1 MSNVVLEVNN
11 ISYSYGSYQAL
22 QDASFTLKQGETF
35 VIVGPNGAGKT
46 TLMLCLSG
54 LLHPASGE
62 VLVDG
67 VDIYHHERA
76 AKRKLAFLPDVPRF
90 YQELTAWEHL
100 LFISLAHGVQE
111 EFEEHAERLLKEF
124 GLSETKDMY
133 PHAFS
138 RGMRLKL
145 GIILC
150 LIRPFHVLLL
160 DEPTSALDPSGK
172 AVLSRMLRDRTSSGA
187 GIVITTHDMAFAR
200 EVGSRTVEMHRGR
213 LVFDE

>member
-1 MSNVVLEVNN
+1 MSTVVLEVNN
-11 ISYSYGSYQAL
+11 ISYSYGSFQAL
-22 QDASFTLKQGETF
+22 QDTSFTLKQGETF

-67 VDIYHHERA
+67 ADIYHHERT

-90 YQELTAWEHL
+90 YQELTAWEHM
-100 LFISLAHGVQE
+100 LFISLAHGVQG
-111 EFEEHAERLLKEF
+111 EFEEHAECLLKEF
-124 GLSETKDMY
+124 ELSETRDMY

-172 AVLSRMLRDRTSSGA
+172 AVLSRKLREHTSSGA
-187 GIVITTHDMAFAR
+187 GIVITTHDMSFAR
-200 EVGSRTVEMHRGR
+200 EMGSRTVEMHRGR
-213 LVFDE
+213 LVFNE